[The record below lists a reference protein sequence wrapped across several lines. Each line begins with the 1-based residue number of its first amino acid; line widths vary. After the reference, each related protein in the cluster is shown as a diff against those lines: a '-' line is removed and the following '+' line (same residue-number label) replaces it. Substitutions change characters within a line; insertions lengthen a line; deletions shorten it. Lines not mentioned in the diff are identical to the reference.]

1 MYKIFKDIN
10 KTFVCDIEIEGANIN
25 ESVAR
30 IILETDDNIN
40 LLYSGKINQNGK
52 CEVLIDKMKLLPEN
66 TRGKISLEVIAE
78 GTLFTPW
85 ESTFVIE
92 TSKKVNVTEVY
103 DSNKKDD
110 KIVKV
115 KLNEDLEPNY
125 TYLDKHVNILKELVK
140 EKNIGKDKIHLVLEK
155 YEGLLAVKNKEF
167 NKKELEYISKNIF

>member
-1 MYKIFKDIN
+1 
-10 KTFVCDIEIEGANIN
+10 
-25 ESVAR
+25 
-30 IILETDDNIN
+30 
-40 LLYSGKINQNGK
+40 
-52 CEVLIDKMKLLPEN
+52 MKLLPEN